1 MLPKSINQPSDTVK
15 EAALKEYNRRYKDIE
30 MNEIPPTSEEMKVEE
45 IKKPEVIIEA
55 EKEEKEENNNTQEES
70 AAQTP
75 EIETT
80 PQSNNRFRL
89 NKNLFL

>member
-1 MLPKSINQPSDTVK
+1 MSGFIAYMLPKSINQPSDTVK

-30 MNEIPPTSEEMKVEE
+30 MNEIPPTREEMKV
-45 IKKPEVIIEA
+45 VIET

-80 PQSNNRFRL
+80 PQSQQSVST
-89 NKNLFL
+89 

>member
-1 MLPKSINQPSDTVK
+1 
-15 EAALKEYNRRYKDIE
+15 
-30 MNEIPPTSEEMKVEE
+30 MNEIPPTSEKMKVEE
-45 IKKPEVIIEA
+45 TTNPEVVIEA

-80 PQSNNRFRL
+80 PQSQQSVSTQ
-89 NKNLFL
+89 

>member
-1 MLPKSINQPSDTVK
+1 MLPKSINHPSDTVK

-45 IKKPEVIIEA
+45 TTNPEVVVETTET
-55 EKEEKEENNNTQEES
+55 EKEEKEENNSLQEES

-80 PQSNNRFRL
+80 PQSQQSVSTQ
-89 NKNLFL
+89 

>member
-30 MNEIPPTSEEMKVEE
+30 MNEIPPTSEEMKV
-45 IKKPEVIIEA
+45 VIET